1 MVFLFNKYLLSSAVS
16 SFLLCHMYLYL
27 LCISTRNYYKSIYIR
42 MSFPSYIFT
51 TFISEGKMHDSAM
64 LARSGLPDDLE
75 QFAYCDGTPMC
86 VYGDP
91 AYPLRVHLQA
101 PYRDLEHTVPM
112 QNFNKS
118 MSTVRVTVEWI
129 FGDIINSFKFMDFK
143 KNLKICLSCVG
154 KMYIVAALLRNALT
168 CLQSNLTSH
177 FFDLEPPSLETYF
190 S

>member
-1 MVFLFNKYLLSSAVS
+1 M
-16 SFLLCHMYLYL
+16 SFLILTHLPFL
-27 LCISTRNYYKSIYIR
+27 
-42 MSFPSYIFT
+42 
-51 TFISEGKMHDSAM
+51 ISEGKMHDSAM
-64 LARSGLPDDLE
+64 LAHSGLLNDLE
-75 QFAYCDGTPMC
+75 QYAFCHGMPMC

-101 PYRDLEHTVPM
+101 PYRDLERTIPM
-112 QNFNKS
+112 QEFNKS
-118 MSTVRVTVEWI
+118 MSRVRVSVEWI

-143 KNLKICLSCVG
+143 KNLKIHLSCVG

-168 CLQSNLTSH
+168 CLQSNVTSN